1 MKTTVPPS
9 HMQVSQ
15 SSNPLPRRNWLA
27 LVATTAAAWGVGSKA
42 VQAEP
47 PIVIKFS
54 HVVKPDTA
62 KGRAA
67 LRFKALAESRTGGRV
82 RVEVYPDNQLYQDRE
97 ELAALKRGTV
107 QMLAPSLSKL
117 AELGGGDFE
126 ALDLPF
132 LVKDSQSFRRAVDGP
147 WGKRLLA
154 KLEPSG
160 IKGLEFWDNGFK
172 VFTTNRR
179 LNSPEAMRGLKMRV
193 QASQVLKWQM
203 EALGAKALA
212 MPLERVLQSLCSKD
226 LDGQENV
233 PSNIYTQGLH
243 ECQSHMVVTNHGY
256 LAYAVIVNRQFWD
269 GLPAT
274 IRAQLETALRE
285 ATDFANTTAKE
296 ENERALQ
303 RISASG
309 KITVQTP
316 TEAELRRWQSAMA
329 PTHAKAKGR
338 VSADT
343 LAALRQAMGDPP

>member
-1 MKTTVPPS
+1 MKHTVPPT
-9 HMQVSQ
+9 HLRATQ
-15 SSNPLPRRNWLA
+15 SPNPLPRRNWLA
-27 LVATTAAAWGVGSKA
+27 LIATTAAAWGLGCQA

-82 RVEVYPDNQLYQDRE
+82 RVEVYPDNRLYQDRE

-117 AELGGGDFE
+117 SELGGGDFE

-172 VFTTNRR
+172 VFTANRP

-203 EALGAKALA
+203 EGLGAKALA

-226 LDGQENV
+226 LNGQENV

-256 LAYAVIVNRQFWD
+256 LAYAVIVNRHFWD
-269 GLPAT
+269 SLPAT
-274 IRAQLETALRE
+274 IRVQLETALRE
-285 ATDFANTTAKE
+285 TTDFANTTAKE
-296 ENERALQ
+296 ENEHALQ
-303 RISASG
+303 RINASG
-309 KITVQTP
+309 KLTVQIP
-316 TEAELRRWQSAMA
+316 TEAELLRWKSAMA
-329 PTHAKAKGR
+329 PTYAKAKGR
-338 VSADT
+338 VSAVT
-343 LAALRQAMGDPP
+343 LAELRQAMGDPP

>member
-1 MKTTVPPS
+1 MKSTT
-9 HMQVSQ
+9 SQ
-15 SSNPLPRRNWLA
+15 SEVNTSPLPRRTWLA
-27 LVATTAAAWGVGSKA
+27 MIATTAAAWGVGIHT
-42 VQAEP
+42 VQAQS

-117 AELGGGDFE
+117 SELGGGDFE
-126 ALDLPF
+126 VFDLPF
-132 LVKDSQSFRRAVDGP
+132 LVKDSQSFSRAVDGP

-172 VFTTNRR
+172 VFTANRP
-179 LNSPEAMRGLKMRV
+179 LNSPEAMRGLRLRV
-193 QASQVLKWQM
+193 QSSRVLKWQM
-203 EALGAKALA
+203 EVLGATAFA
-212 MPLERVLQSLCSKD
+212 MPLERVAQSLRSQE

-233 PSNIYTQGLH
+233 PSNIFTQGLH
-243 ECQSHMVVTNHGY
+243 ELQKHMVVTNHGY

-269 GLPAT
+269 GLPAD
-274 IRAQLETALRE
+274 IRTHLTSALRE
-285 ATDFANTTAKE
+285 ATDFANTAAKE

-309 KITVQTP
+309 KVTVLTP
-316 TEAELRRWQSAMA
+316 TPAALQRWKSAMA
-329 PTHAKAKGR
+329 PTYAKAKDR